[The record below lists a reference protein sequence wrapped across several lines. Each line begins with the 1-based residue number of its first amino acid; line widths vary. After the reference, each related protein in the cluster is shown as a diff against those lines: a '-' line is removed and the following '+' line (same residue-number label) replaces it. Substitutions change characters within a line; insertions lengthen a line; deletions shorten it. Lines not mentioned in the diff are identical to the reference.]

1 MIPHAFVLEGI
12 STLSPYTRPMF
23 GCLSGYVKD
32 KIVLILRNEPT
43 NTADNG
49 IWLITTQE
57 HHQSLRR
64 EFPNMRSVQVLGN
77 GLASSTSR
85 YA

>member
-1 MIPHAFVLEGI
+1 
-12 STLSPYTRPMF
+12 MF